1 MLDLANRLAR
11 LESEADRRE
20 FLAGVTGIDGVSIK
34 SLAAGV
40 VSMALLLKGK

>member
-1 MLDLANRLAR
+1 MLDLAARLAR
-11 LESEADRRE
+11 QESEADRRE
-20 FLAGVTGIDGVSIK
+20 FLAGVTGINGIDIK